1 MRVQRRMAH
10 GVVAAMVEASG
21 DQDPMLKHIF
31 DARVTSSLEPS

>member
-10 GVVAAMVEASG
+10 GVVAAVEASG